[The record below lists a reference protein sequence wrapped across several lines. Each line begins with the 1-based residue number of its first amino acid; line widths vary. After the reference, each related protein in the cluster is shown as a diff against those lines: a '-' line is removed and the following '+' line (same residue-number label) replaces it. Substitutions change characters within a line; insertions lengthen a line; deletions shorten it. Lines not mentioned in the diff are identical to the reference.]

1 MKRLLFG
8 CLWFLGFYFGSC
20 AAIGGA
26 IGFNAGWTGKSEQ
39 EMNLQIEQVIGQV
52 ATPLLLVSL
61 LASAAG
67 TATQQLPGTKE

>member
-26 IGFNAGWTGKSEQ
+26 IGFNAGWTGKTEQ
-39 EMNLQIEQVIGQV
+39 EMNLRIEQVIEQV
-52 ATPLLLVSL
+52 AAPLLLVST
-61 LASAAG
+61 LASAVG